1 MNITTSIDIVR
12 SIGSN
17 FRIEFVLGNILVFML
32 LRIFVLVW
40 LAKQLSCWPFHVL
53 WLPLLL

>member
-1 MNITTSIDIVR
+1 MNITTSIASRR
-12 SIGSN
+12 SIGLN
-17 FRIEFVLGNILVFML
+17 FRIEFVIGTILVFML
-32 LRIFVLVW
+32 LLIFVLVW

>member
-1 MNITTSIDIVR
+1 MKINTSID
-12 SIGSN
+12 SIRGIDLN
-17 FRIEFVLGNILVFML
+17 FRIEFVLGRMLVFML
-32 LRIFVLVW
+32 LLIFVLVW